1 MLDDLAEEPDQVSD
15 ADVTAEEPAAEPA
28 AEPADE
34 TAAVSLDTSV
44 FYRIFHLDCGR
55 KYFSVDQVKAIID
68 TLAANNYTHMEL
80 AIGNDGLRFL
90 LNDMSVTANGT
101 TYTSDDVK
109 AAIEAGNESFAANDG
124 HGGSTEPGT
133 CLTEA
138 EMDAVIAYAEN
149 EDLRKTQT
157 DRLVSVR

>member
-28 AEPADE
+28 EEP
-34 TAAVSLDTSV
+34 AAVSLDTSI

-55 KYFSVDQVKAIID
+55 KYFTVDQIKEIID
-68 TLAANNYTHMEL
+68 TLAANDYTHLEL
-80 AIGNDGLRFL
+80 AFGNGGLRFL

-101 TYTSDDVK
+101 TYGSSAVK
-109 AAIEAGNESFAANDG
+109 EAIEAGNVSFAANDG

>member
-15 ADVTAEEPAAEPA
+15 ADVTAEEPAA
-28 AEPADE
+28 
-34 TAAVSLDTSV
+34 VSLDTSI
-44 FYRIFHLDCGR
+44 FYRIFHLACGR
-55 KYFSVDQVKAIID
+55 KYFTVDQIKEIID
-68 TLAANNYTHMEL
+68 TLAANDYTHLEL
-80 AIGNDGLRFL
+80 AFGNGGLRFL

-101 TYTSDDVK
+101 TYGSSTVK
-109 AAIEAGNESFAANDG
+109 EAIEAGNVSFAAYDG

>member
-15 ADVTAEEPAAEPA
+15 ADVTAEEPAA
-28 AEPADE
+28 
-34 TAAVSLDTSV
+34 VSLDTSI
-44 FYRIFHLDCGR
+44 FYRIFHLACGR
-55 KYFSVDQVKAIID
+55 KYFTVDQIKEIID
-68 TLAANNYTHMEL
+68 TLAANDYTHLEL
-80 AIGNDGLRFL
+80 AFGNGGLRFL

-101 TYTSDDVK
+101 TYGSSAVK
-109 AAIEAGNESFAANDG
+109 EAIEAGNVSFAANDG